1 MKFSAQQEKALQD
14 VARWHRS
21 GDSPFYYLAGY
32 AGTGKS
38 SIAKYIGDTIGGD
51 VRYACYT
58 GKAASVMR
66 DKGCRDA
73 TTIHRLIY
81 IPSAKGT
88 KRLRDLQDDLKD
100 AQAANPPDARKI
112 ESLRTKIVNEVAL
125 VRSPSFILNEDSEIR
140 GASLVVI
147 DECSMVNGMMG
158 EDLLSFSV
166 PVLVLGDPAQLPPVR
181 GSGYFTDRRPDFLLE
196 EVHRQALESGVLRMA
211 TDIRLGNVPAIGT
224 DYGDAEVISWD
235 DVNPQAMLDYD
246 QILVGLNRT
255 RNGTNARV
263 RELLGRTS
271 PLPQAGDRVICTR
284 NNHDLGL
291 LNGEMWEVLDSAVVD
306 NEKVG
311 LTITDSTNSLNV
323 EAWQCFFLG
332 EKLAHY
338 DHNRDTQEFDY
349 GYVITVHK
357 AQGSEFDRVVVFDQS
372 MKFRQY
378 RLSWLYT
385 AVTRAISEVTLVQ

>member
-1 MKFSAQQEKALQD
+1 MKFSAQQEAALQD
-14 VARWHRS
+14 VSRWHKS

-32 AGTGKS
+32 AGTGKTTL
-38 SIAKYIGDTIGGD
+38 AKHFADGVGGE
-51 VRYACYT
+51 VMFGAFT

-66 DKGCRDA
+66 EKGCLDA

-81 IPSAKGT
+81 TPSAKGT
-88 KRLRDLQDDLKD
+88 KHLRDLQDDLKD
-100 AQAANPPDARKI
+100 AQAANPQDARKV
-112 ESLRTKIVNEVAL
+112 ESLRKKIVDEVAL
-125 VRSPSFILNEDSEIR
+125 VRSPSFILNEESDIR

-158 EDLLSFSV
+158 EDLLSFGT
-166 PVLVLGDPAQLPPVR
+166 PVLVLGDPAQLPPVY
-181 GSGYFTDRRPDFLLE
+181 GSGYFTGRRPDFLLE

-211 TDIRLGNVPAIGT
+211 TDIRQGNVPEVGT

-235 DVNPQAMLDYD
+235 DVDPQAMLDYD

-255 RNGTNARV
+255 RNGTNGRV
-263 RELLGRTS
+263 RELLGRSS

-306 NEKVG
+306 EEKVG
-311 LTITDSTNSLNV
+311 LTITDGASSINI

-357 AQGSEFDRVVVFDQS
+357 AQGSEWDRVVLFDQS
-372 MKFRQY
+372 VRFRKD

-385 AVTRAISEVTLVQ
+385 GATRAASELTIVR